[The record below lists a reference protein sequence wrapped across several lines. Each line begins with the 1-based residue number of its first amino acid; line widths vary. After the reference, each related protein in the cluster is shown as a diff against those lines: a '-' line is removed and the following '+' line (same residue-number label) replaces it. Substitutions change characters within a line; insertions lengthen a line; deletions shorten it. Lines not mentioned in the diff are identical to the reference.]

1 MIKTSFSAPIPSFF
15 IAPVSETL
23 SVVFA
28 MLGKAGATM
37 AFSDIYIFTSEIVP
51 TEVRNTGMGTSSFCA
66 RISGMAAPYVGGLL
80 VILFYPSRITFL
92 QAVKF

>member
-1 MIKTSFSAPIPSFF
+1 M
-15 IAPVSETL
+15 SEAL

-80 VILFYPSRITFL
+80 VIVFYPSRITFL